1 MLEYLT
7 LGQFAVAVLMG
18 LAALCA
24 FCWGVASGAFR
35 DAEAVKRQV
44 LAAEEEPDHD

>member
-1 MLEYLT
+1 
-7 LGQFAVAVLMG
+7 
-18 LAALCA
+18 
-24 FCWGVASGAFR
+24 VASGAFR